1 MAAIFSDKK
10 EKIGDRIIIVK
21 YPLNVRN
28 KKRKNILENIHNEME
43 ITLEI
48 IPPFKTLA
56 PKILMIKES
65 A

>member
-28 KKRKNILENIHNEME
+28 KKRKNILENTRNEME
-43 ITLEI
+43 INL
-48 IPPFKTLA
+48 
-56 PKILMIKES
+56 
-65 A
+65 